1 MKNFKLLL
9 HGKNFSEETL
19 LISSKDYPTLRIG
32 DIVEIN
38 STDVICS
45 PLLLEV
51 TSFCNDMQQKGC
63 ISIDQ
68 SIANNFQLKHYSEV
82 TVKVIENLKDFS
94 HCSLEGL
101 EEFED
106 KIYRPTILEDLKLCD
121 KMKNISL
128 VSTHNGLF
136 YRVFAMNFLLFG
148 ERLEEQ

>member
-82 TVKVIENLKDFS
+82 TVKVIENLKDV
-94 HCSLEGL
+94 SLDSVEL
-101 EEFED
+101 TFKD
-106 KIYRPTILEDLKLCD
+106 QYLARSDMWRLKRHLVNTCLYPNKKIEVFGIRYINLIDLL
-121 KMKNISL
+121 I
-128 VSTHNGLF
+128 VI
-136 YRVFAMNFLLFG
+136 
-148 ERLEEQ
+148 